1 MTTVSTVFGIA
12 ALIIFIGFLSTLLF
26 EKTRVPDVLI
36 LILLGIV
43 IGPATGLLI
52 ADELIGLAEVFG
64 ALALTLIL
72 FDGGL
77 ELKYQEVIKKFGS
90 TFVLLVA
97 SFTITMLSVAIAFH
111 IYQPDAPVYLGLCL
125 GAILSAISATI
136 VIPILSIMRVKSETK
151 TLLNLESAL
160 TDVAAILIVFLLLG
174 SLGPGTEPGANI
186 TVGIIATIFFS
197 TVIALVLGIGWLEL
211 LRVMK
216 GRAYSYMITLATVLG
231 LYAIVEYFGGAGAVS
246 ALVFGIV
253 LSNGKELSRRLPI
266 KTDFVLDE
274 RLRWFHSEVTF
285 FLKTFFFVYMGILFS
300 VEQFTDKLLIFSI
313 ILLLLIVG
321 ARILAVKFLVIVRP
335 QEKEEQDVLTIMMP
349 RGLTSVVLA
358 IMLAAVVGTSANVNV
373 DFLIGV
379 AFTVIVFTNII
390 MTGGVFFVERRRM
403 KALKIPPKELEVIE
417 I

>member
-1 MTTVSTVFGIA
+1 MTAVSTVFGIT
-12 ALIIFIGFLSTLLF
+12 ALVIFIGFLSTLLF

-36 LILLGIV
+36 LILLGII
-43 IGPATGLLI
+43 IGPATGLI
-52 ADELIGLAEVFG
+52 NSDELIGLAEVFG

-77 ELKYQEVIKKFGS
+77 ELKYHEVVRKFGS
-90 TFVLLVA
+90 TLVLLGA
-97 SFTITMLSVAIAFH
+97 SFTISMISIAIVFQL
-111 IYQPDAPVYLGLCL
+111 YQPDAPVYLSLSL
-125 GAILSAISATI
+125 GAILSAVSATI

-151 TLLNLESAL
+151 ALLNLESAL
-160 TDVAAILIVFLLLG
+160 TDVAAIFVVFLLLG
-174 SLGPGTEPGANI
+174 SIGPRAELGANI
-186 TVGIIATIFFS
+186 QVGIIVTILFS
-197 TVIALVLGIGWLEL
+197 TVIAVVLGIAWLEL

-231 LYAIVEYFGGAGAVS
+231 LYAIVEYLGGAGAVS

-266 KTDFVLDE
+266 KTDFELDE

-285 FLKTFFFVYMGILFS
+285 FLKTFFFVFMGILFAIELFT
-300 VEQFTDKLLIFSI
+300 VELLIFSM

-321 ARILAVKFLVIVRP
+321 ARVLAVKFLVIVRP
-335 QEKEEQDVLTIMMP
+335 QEREEQDVLTIMMP
-349 RGLTSVVLA
+349 RGLTSVVLVV
-358 IMLAAVVGTSANVNV
+358 ILATTAAMDVS
-373 DFLIGV
+373 FLMGV

-403 KALKIPPKELEVIE
+403 KALEIPPKELEVIE